1 MYCFYHGLAFDA
13 EYCTTSG
20 ANLNT
25 LKNERDEMKKSLLD
39 LKCRSINYNLVL
51 TGLRESPHEITEERH
66 VFSKDKKK
74 KNQRMKTYRGNS
86 YPTHRPIVVRF
97 F

>member
-1 MYCFYHGLAFDA
+1 LAFDA

-25 LKNERDEMKKSLLD
+25 LKNERDEMKESLLD

-51 TGLRESPHEITEERH
+51 TGLRESPHEITEERP

-74 KNQRMKTYRGNS
+74 RKPENENIPGKQLSDPQTDCCS
-86 YPTHRPIVVRF
+86 LFLT
-97 F
+97 